1 MNLTDDIYLSSWLV
15 VIIIICIIAF
25 LAVAIIWGIKAHRLK
40 VSSGK
45 EDMIGET
52 AQATTVL
59 DPKGMVLV
67 EGEQWTAISEA
78 DRVEIG
84 EEVTI
89 TRIDGLKIYVTKNKK
104 GGK

>member
-15 VIIIICIIAF
+15 VVFIICIIAF

-40 VSSGK
+40 VSAGK
-45 EDMIGET
+45 EDMIGES
-52 AQATTVL
+52 ARALTVL

-67 EGEQWTAISEA
+67 EGEQWTAVSEA

-89 TRIDGLKIYVTKNKK
+89 TRIEGLKIYVTKNKK

>member
-15 VIIIICIIAF
+15 VIIIICIVAF

-45 EDMIGET
+45 EDMIGES
-52 AQATTVL
+52 AQAITVL

-78 DRVEIG
+78 GRVEIG